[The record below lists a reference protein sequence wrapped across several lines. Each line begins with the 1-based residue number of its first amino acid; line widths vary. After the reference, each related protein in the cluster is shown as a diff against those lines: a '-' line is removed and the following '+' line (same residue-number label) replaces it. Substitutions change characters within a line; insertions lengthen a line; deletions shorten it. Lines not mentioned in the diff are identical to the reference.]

1 VVEHLPSKCETL
13 SSNTTTTKKKKNYWD
28 PKSTKAS
35 QLLSN
40 AIKTCD
46 LLIHDLL
53 VARICSFSAVE
64 HSIVGIHLPPLFLK
78 TSFHCWTFQL
88 FLDLGCYK

>member
-1 VVEHLPSKCETL
+1 
-13 SSNTTTTKKKKNYWD
+13 
-28 PKSTKAS
+28 
-35 QLLSN
+35 
-40 AIKTCD
+40 

-64 HSIVGIHLPPLFLK
+64 HSVVGIHLPPLFLK